1 MALLAYLKAVP
12 RTIGDTTF
20 TYAHFI
26 VDAPEGLLRNR
37 FIKSMLRT
45 LPGYLDSYSARQE
58 KSVQENGGFVNRN
71 DYVKISD
78 DRAEGSNDLGGD
90 HEEDKE
96 GLAKASA
103 TEDKAE
109 AKQ

>member
-1 MALLAYLKAVP
+1 M
-12 RTIGDTTF
+12 GDTTF

-26 VDAPEGLLRNR
+26 VDALEGLPRNR
-37 FIKSMLRT
+37 FIKSMLYT
-45 LPGYLDSYSARQE
+45 LPGYLNSYSARQE
-58 KSVQENGGFVNRN
+58 KSVQENGGFVNQN
-71 DYVKISD
+71 DYTKILD

-90 HEEDKE
+90 HKEDKE

-109 AKQ
+109 AEQ

>member
-1 MALLAYLKAVP
+1 MALPAYLKAVP

-26 VDAPEGLLRNR
+26 VDALEGLPRNR

-45 LPGYLDSYSARQE
+45 LPGYLNNCSARQE
-58 KSVQENGGFVNRN
+58 KSIQENGSFVNRN
-71 DYVKISD
+71 DYVEILD
-78 DRAEGSNDLGGD
+78 NRAEGSNDLGGD

-103 TEDKAE
+103 IEDEAE
-109 AKQ
+109 AEQ

>member
-1 MALLAYLKAVP
+1 MALPVYLKAVP
-12 RTIGDTTF
+12 RTMGDTTF

-26 VDAPEGLLRNR
+26 VDAPEGLPRNR

-45 LPGYLDSYSARQE
+45 LPGYLDSCSARQE
-58 KSVQENGGFVNRN
+58 KSVQENGGFVNQN

-90 HEEDKE
+90 HKEDKE

-109 AKQ
+109 AEQ